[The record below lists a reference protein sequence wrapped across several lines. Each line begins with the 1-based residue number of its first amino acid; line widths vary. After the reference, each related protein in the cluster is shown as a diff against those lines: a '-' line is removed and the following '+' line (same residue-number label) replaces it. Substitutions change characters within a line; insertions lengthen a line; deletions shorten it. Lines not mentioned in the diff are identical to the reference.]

1 MTLTK
6 LEIEKVKERAKR
18 VAWLY
23 DAGSAWGTSDAGFVI
38 ARLLDIIESYEKELD
53 KSKG

>member
-1 MTLTK
+1 MMLTK

-18 VAWLY
+18 VAWLFE
-23 DAGSAWGTSDAGFVI
+23 DGSVWGISDAGFII